1 MMNWGQEHVVT
12 SSTTSGELVNVI
24 KCCVISSYSSRSF
37 LPLSLSQWLC
47 HKESC
52 PQCRAPCKKK
62 KILKLFMPES
72 NYRDDDDETLSSMT
86 PEQLKVRKYHPFL
99 TSSNNCVFC
108 VSDGSSSCK
117 HCDNLSLH
125 PD

>member
-1 MMNWGQEHVVT
+1 MVT
-12 SSTTSGELVNVI
+12 SSTTSGKLVNMI
-24 KCCVISSYSSRSF
+24 KRCLISFYSSRSF

-86 PEQLKVRKYHPFL
+86 PEQLKVSIKYCP
-99 TSSNNCVFC
+99 SQSI
-108 VSDGSSSCK
+108 
-117 HCDNLSLH
+117 
-125 PD
+125 